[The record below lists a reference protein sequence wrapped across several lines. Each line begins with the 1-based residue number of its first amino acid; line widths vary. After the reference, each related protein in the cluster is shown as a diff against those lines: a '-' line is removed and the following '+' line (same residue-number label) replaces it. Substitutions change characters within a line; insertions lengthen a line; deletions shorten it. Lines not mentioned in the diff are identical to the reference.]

1 MTASSPTLLAWTPF
15 LDPLPAHSWWLL
27 LAVPLVLGVS
37 FTYKAVRVPD
47 IKDLPRATLV
57 MFAQVLGGIAAVAL
71 GMYLVI
77 EWLMPLYGG

>member
-1 MTASSPTLLAWTPF
+1 M
-15 LDPLPAHSWWLL
+15 
-27 LAVPLVLGVS
+27 LGVS

-57 MFAQVLGGIAAVAL
+57 MFAQVLGGILAVAL

-77 EWLMPLYGG
+77 EWLMPLYG